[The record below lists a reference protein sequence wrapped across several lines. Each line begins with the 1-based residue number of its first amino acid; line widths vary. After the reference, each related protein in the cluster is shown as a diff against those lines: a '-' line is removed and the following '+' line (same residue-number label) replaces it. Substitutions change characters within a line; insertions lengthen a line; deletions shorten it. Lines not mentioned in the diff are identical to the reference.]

1 MYLSCGCH
9 ITRFIP
15 PLLLSPHH
23 LQRASKGG
31 ATAQGLLRWS
41 AVTRRSQSGPE
52 GTAGRR
58 LQTDSNLRGDSDGP
72 RFTAVSTSTVLP
84 MRHGGNRAEPWVP
97 CATSFGTA
105 RQGKEGGFRPPS
117 GHGARSDPSHPCRR
131 SVPRVLGTGLLPNR
145 FRPQS
150 CLTRRVPTAR
160 PT

>member
-15 PLLLSPHH
+15 PCRLAHTTCNVQAKGARQHRDSYDGRLS
-23 LQRASKGG
+23 LGG
-31 ATAQGLLRWS
+31 ANPGLK
-41 AVTRRSQSGPE
+41 ARRG
-52 GTAGRR
+52 GW
-58 LQTDSNLRGDSDGP
+58 LQTDTNLRGDSDGP

-84 MRHGGNRAEPWVP
+84 MRHRGNRAEPWVP

-131 SVPRVLGTGLLPNR
+131 SVSRVLGTGLLANR